1 MINKYSSGEKMAD
14 RSKDRPGSSDRCMVA
29 IKEDLAAWMS
39 SILSLVITVE
49 TLLEDLET
57 GVVLCRLANTI
68 QRTGEEFLSNNPSI
82 PRKVFPACGVTYK
95 ERTAF
100 RGSFIARDN
109 VANFIRWCR
118 ELGVSDVIMFETE
131 DLVLHKNEKS
141 VILALMDVARLSVK
155 FGLEPPDL
163 VRMENEI
170 DQEIEQQ
177 PLDEIMEEPMIRL
190 KKEHKSHSLDD
201 LVYQVLDQCTCP
213 VRFPVLRV
221 AEGKYRMGESKNL
234 IFVRVMRKHVMVRV
248 GGGWDTLERYFDKH
262 DPCKISEKQRRNSL
276 KSPRSRSASDAIG
289 RSPSSLSLSSSDSH
303 ESGGLPVSHGRTAS
317 WSSSQNYASQL
328 KSPREPV
335 RKMTSC
341 SPTRSPSPGSPRLQQ
356 RQRRG
361 MTSRDTPP
369 RTIDT
374 QHRGRLT
381 RRSKSMQE
389 LSTVAV
395 SDSRNPCSKL
405 NISSGRK
412 PSASEETTTASSGS
426 QGQNRTKSLAIS
438 PRKESIGGP
447 QADSSRAKGRLSSS
461 GPVRSNRSC
470 PSQVSRS
477 ASFGS
482 RPRPMVPVMEPRS
495 RTMIT
500 SGHTKE
506 KQRRASSAAPLRS
519 ESKDDLR
526 RKEAISRRR
535 SSSATPQEKMR
546 LHSSPNLPKKST
558 ESKNDTTRRPSVSKI
573 PTLQQKQRQEQ
584 PVSNRKPSTGSKEA
598 QRVHRTLPSTP
609 GEKKSSKTPQINGTT
624 NKLKPAPM
632 RSTMV
637 DNKMTPRKTP
647 FSFRQENKSG
657 NQKKQ
662 LESSQSKDTNINVT
676 EHQEEEQKQSEVGK
690 EDLNKFDGVDASNAT
705 SFIQRDNLRITL
717 DQISPLNSEISS
729 PVEPYPEKLTLNGVR
744 KLSGCS
750 LETESDG
757 TSDLLSDFT
766 DTDYDFRSQ
775 RYSGLSETS
784 SDISVRTSPASMP
797 FNSVE
802 ILRDSLDTN
811 PEPDS
816 SAHSTLKDCLMN
828 LNLQGTLTQNT
839 KRRIFEVDS
848 QSYRKEEN
856 SETTDKRFFPQPAD
870 KAMFFDVEQYNEKQA
885 DDDDVIDGSPR
896 KLSLVQS
903 LISSIEKRNSNSGD
917 GQRSKKKSPF
927 TSVTAGEENSD
938 ESGIRNH
945 SSKQDPLLPLQD
957 LHEKFQLD
965 NEENDLPVAYDV
977 NSNVSSSGITES
989 QRIPAEKPLESLGD
1003 KVQGVKTRKSTQDK
1017 ARKKEKELDVFP
1029 RPQRQF
1035 TLEEMIEDMMPTDT
1049 ESKES
1054 ITV

>member
-1 MINKYSSGEKMAD
+1 
-14 RSKDRPGSSDRCMVA
+14 
-29 IKEDLAAWMS
+29 
-39 SILSLVITVE
+39 
-49 TLLEDLET
+49 
-57 GVVLCRLANTI
+57 
-68 QRTGEEFLSNNPSI
+68 
-82 PRKVFPACGVTYK
+82 
-95 ERTAF
+95 
-100 RGSFIARDN
+100 
-109 VANFIRWCR
+109 
-118 ELGVSDVIMFETE
+118 
-131 DLVLHKNEKS
+131 
-141 VILALMDVARLSVK
+141 
-155 FGLEPPDL
+155 
-163 VRMENEI
+163 
-170 DQEIEQQ
+170 
-177 PLDEIMEEPMIRL
+177 
-190 KKEHKSHSLDD
+190 
-201 LVYQVLDQCTCP
+201 
-213 VRFPVLRV
+213 
-221 AEGKYRMGESKNL
+221 
-234 IFVRVMRKHVMVRV
+234 
-248 GGGWDTLERYFDKH
+248 
-262 DPCKISEKQRRNSL
+262 
-276 KSPRSRSASDAIG
+276 
-289 RSPSSLSLSSSDSH
+289 
-303 ESGGLPVSHGRTAS
+303 
-317 WSSSQNYASQL
+317 
-328 KSPREPV
+328 
-335 RKMTSC
+335 
-341 SPTRSPSPGSPRLQQ
+341 
-356 RQRRG
+356 
-361 MTSRDTPP
+361 
-369 RTIDT
+369 
-374 QHRGRLT
+374 
-381 RRSKSMQE
+381 MQE

-395 SDSRNPCSKL
+395 SDSRSPCSKL

-412 PSASEETTTASSGS
+412 PSASEETITASSGS

-438 PRKESIGGP
+438 SRKESIGGP
-447 QADSSRAKGRLSSS
+447 QADSSHAKGRLSSS

-546 LHSSPNLPKKST
+546 LPSSPNLPKKST

-609 GEKKSSKTPQINGTT
+609 GEKKSKTPQINGTT

-632 RSTMV
+632 RSTVV

-647 FSFRQENKSG
+647 FSFSQENKSG

-662 LESSQSKDTNINVT
+662 LESSQSNDTDINVT

-705 SFIQRDNLRITL
+705 SFMQRENLRITL
-717 DQISPLNSEISS
+717 DKISPLNSEISS
-729 PVEPYPEKLTLNGVR
+729 PDEPYPEKLTLNGVR

-784 SDISVRTSPASMP
+784 SDISVATSPASMP

-802 ILRDSLDTN
+802 ILRDTLDTN
-811 PEPDS
+811 TEPDT

-848 QSYRKEEN
+848 QIYRKEEN
-856 SETTDKRFFPQPAD
+856 SETTDKRLFPQPAD

-885 DDDDVIDGSPR
+885 DNDDVNDGSPR

-917 GQRSKKKSPF
+917 GQRSRKKSSF

-1049 ESKES
+1049 EPKES
-1054 ITV
+1054 EDHRMTSPVPRFQAYL

>member
-1 MINKYSSGEKMAD
+1 
-14 RSKDRPGSSDRCMVA
+14 
-29 IKEDLAAWMS
+29 
-39 SILSLVITVE
+39 
-49 TLLEDLET
+49 
-57 GVVLCRLANTI
+57 
-68 QRTGEEFLSNNPSI
+68 
-82 PRKVFPACGVTYK
+82 
-95 ERTAF
+95 
-100 RGSFIARDN
+100 
-109 VANFIRWCR
+109 
-118 ELGVSDVIMFETE
+118 
-131 DLVLHKNEKS
+131 
-141 VILALMDVARLSVK
+141 
-155 FGLEPPDL
+155 
-163 VRMENEI
+163 
-170 DQEIEQQ
+170 
-177 PLDEIMEEPMIRL
+177 
-190 KKEHKSHSLDD
+190 
-201 LVYQVLDQCTCP
+201 
-213 VRFPVLRV
+213 
-221 AEGKYRMGESKNL
+221 
-234 IFVRVMRKHVMVRV
+234 
-248 GGGWDTLERYFDKH
+248 
-262 DPCKISEKQRRNSL
+262 
-276 KSPRSRSASDAIG
+276 
-289 RSPSSLSLSSSDSH
+289 
-303 ESGGLPVSHGRTAS
+303 
-317 WSSSQNYASQL
+317 
-328 KSPREPV
+328 
-335 RKMTSC
+335 
-341 SPTRSPSPGSPRLQQ
+341 
-356 RQRRG
+356 
-361 MTSRDTPP
+361 
-369 RTIDT
+369 
-374 QHRGRLT
+374 
-381 RRSKSMQE
+381 MQE

-395 SDSRNPCSKL
+395 SDSRSPCSKL

-500 SGHTKE
+500 SGNTKE

-535 SSSATPQEKMR
+535 SSSATPQEKMC
-546 LHSSPNLPKKST
+546 LPSSPNLPKKST

-609 GEKKSSKTPQINGTT
+609 GEKKSKTPQINGTT
-624 NKLKPAPM
+624 NKLKPAPI
-632 RSTMV
+632 RSTVV

-647 FSFRQENKSG
+647 FSFSQENKSG

-662 LESSQSKDTNINVT
+662 LESSQSNDTDINVT

-705 SFIQRDNLRITL
+705 SFMQRENLRITL
-717 DQISPLNSEISS
+717 DKISPLNSEISS
-729 PVEPYPEKLTLNGVR
+729 PDEPYPEKLTLNGVR

-750 LETESDG
+750 LDTESDG

-766 DTDYDFRSQ
+766 DTDYDFRIQ

-784 SDISVRTSPASMP
+784 SDISVATSPASMP

-811 PEPDS
+811 PEPDT

-848 QSYRKEEN
+848 QIYRKEEN
-856 SETTDKRFFPQPAD
+856 SETTGKRLFPQPAD

-885 DDDDVIDGSPR
+885 DNDDVIDGSPR

-917 GQRSKKKSPF
+917 GQRSRKKSSF

-957 LHEKFQLD
+957 LHEVGL
-965 NEENDLPVAYDV
+965 
-977 NSNVSSSGITES
+977 
-989 QRIPAEKPLESLGD
+989 LE
-1003 KVQGVKTRKSTQDK
+1003 
-1017 ARKKEKELDVFP
+1017 
-1029 RPQRQF
+1029 
-1035 TLEEMIEDMMPTDT
+1035 
-1049 ESKES
+1049 
-1054 ITV
+1054 